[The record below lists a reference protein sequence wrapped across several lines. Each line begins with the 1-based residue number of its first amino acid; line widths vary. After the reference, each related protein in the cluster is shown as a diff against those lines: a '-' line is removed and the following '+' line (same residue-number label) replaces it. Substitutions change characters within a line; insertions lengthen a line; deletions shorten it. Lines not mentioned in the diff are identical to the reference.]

1 MGEEPRLDLI
11 NLLYTVSKEE
21 KEKHPRKPDTYWV
34 TDLVRCVLKRDYELK
49 YPELIEKEVFTPVF
63 ILGTLVHKGLQELLK
78 STIGEEVLTE
88 VEGSREVILPDGRKV
103 MIEGRADVIVKINNK
118 MIGVE
123 IKTARS
129 DYDLPK
135 PHHVDQAK
143 IYNWLF
149 NLKHTILVYVTPER
163 VTQYI
168 VSDKVSEE
176 DIVDRITTKN
186 IPRYD
191 WECKFCSYSVMCP
204 YKVPSK

>member
-1 MGEEPRLDLI
+1 MEEGPQLDLI
-11 NLLYTVSKEE
+11 NLLYRVSKEE
-21 KEKHPRKPDTYWV
+21 REKHPRKPGTYWV

-63 ILGTLVHKGLQELLK
+63 ILGTLVHKGLQELLR
-78 STIGEEVLTE
+78 STMGEVVLAE
-88 VEGSREVILPDGRKV
+88 VEGSREVILPDGKKV
-103 MIEGRADVIVKINNK
+103 MIEGRADIIVKINNE

-135 PHHVDQAK
+135 PQHVDQAR

-163 VTQYI
+163 ITQYL
-168 VSDKVSEE
+168 VSNKISEE
-176 DIVDRITTKN
+176 EVVDRITTKN
-186 IPRYD
+186 IPRYE
-191 WECKFCSYSVMCP
+191 WECRLCSYSVMCP
-204 YKVPSK
+204 YKISSK